1 MPFTTIVIPKP
12 QYCLDINKLTN
23 KSEQKLDYHAKNKK
37 NLQQVKKGVKVTTNL

>member
-23 KSEQKLDYHAKNKK
+23 KSEQKLDYHAKNKSLK
-37 NLQQVKKGVKVTTNL
+37 QVENLKRCESD

>member
-23 KSEQKLDYHAKNKK
+23 KSEQKLDYHAKNKRSK
-37 NLQQVKKGVKVTTNL
+37 TGGKRCESDY